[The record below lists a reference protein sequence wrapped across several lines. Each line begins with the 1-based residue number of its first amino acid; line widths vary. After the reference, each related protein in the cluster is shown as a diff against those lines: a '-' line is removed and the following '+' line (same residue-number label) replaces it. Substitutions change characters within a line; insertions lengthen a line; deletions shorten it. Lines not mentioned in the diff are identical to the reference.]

1 VITVPDTVVRG
12 LRVQRHHTGKAW
24 IIIHEQSGTHLGLWL
39 RLRRH
44 AEAARDEF
52 AATGEDFTLTR
63 DQLMENQFQRRPE
76 AVAVGALL
84 GRWTD
89 RVRYCCENG
98 EHYDPL
104 TYAMEGRCIGPLS
117 NGKPRRS

>member
-12 LRVQRHHTGKAW
+12 LRVQRHHTGKGW
-24 IIIHEQSGTHLGLWL
+24 IIIHEQSGTGLGLWL

-63 DQLMENQFQRRPE
+63 DELMDNQLQRRPE
-76 AVAVGALL
+76 AVAVGAAL
-84 GRWTD
+84 GRWKD